1 MNLIKRV
8 YAILFVSGQEGVSR
22 EHLANSLQTNVK
34 EIDTAL
40 QQLKLN
46 FDADKNSPIELV
58 NFNQHYVL
66 VTKKE
71 VAQDVETYAQSPFK
85 NALTRAAI
93 ETLAIIAYRQ
103 PITRLAID
111 EVRGVS
117 SANMIQ
123 KLIGRDLVKEVGR
136 VEAPGRPVLYGITNY
151 FMDYFGLQSLDDLP
165 EVESLELNS
174 ESAVEE
180 LFSTKNWQI
189 ELYDELES

>member
-8 YAILFVSGQEGVSR
+8 HGILFVSGQEGVSR
-22 EHLANSLQTNVK
+22 EHLANSLNATIK
-34 EIDTAL
+34 EIDEAL

-46 FDADKNSPIELV
+46 LYSDEDSPIELV

-66 VTKKE
+66 VTKKDVE
-71 VAQDVETYAQSPFK
+71 QDVIAYAQSPYK
-85 NALTRAAI
+85 NTLTRAAI

-103 PITRLAID
+103 PITRLVVD

-117 SANMIQ
+117 SASMIQ

-151 FMDYFGLQSLDDLP
+151 FMDYFGLESLDDLP
-165 EVESLELNS
+165 EIEPLELNS

-189 ELYDELES
+189 ELYDDLET

>member
-8 YAILFVSGQEGVSR
+8 HGILFVSGQEGVSR
-22 EHLANSLQTNVK
+22 EHLANSLNATIK
-34 EIDTAL
+34 EIDEAL

-46 FDADKNSPIELV
+46 LYSDEDSPIELG

-66 VTKKE
+66 VTKKDVE
-71 VAQDVETYAQSPFK
+71 QDVITYAQSPYK
-85 NALTRAAI
+85 NTLTRAAI

-103 PITRLAID
+103 PITRLLVD

-117 SANMIQ
+117 SASMIQ

-151 FMDYFGLQSLDDLP
+151 FMDYFGLESLDDLP
-165 EVESLELNS
+165 EIEPLELNS

-189 ELYDELES
+189 ELYDDLET

>member
-136 VEAPGRPVLYGITNY
+136 VEAPGRPVLYGITKY
-151 FMDYFGLQSLDDLP
+151 FMDYFGLQSLEDLP
-165 EVESLELNS
+165 EVEPLELNS

>member
-151 FMDYFGLQSLDDLP
+151 FMDYFGLQSLEDLP
-165 EVESLELNS
+165 EVEPLELNS

>member
-8 YAILFVSGQEGVSR
+8 HAILFVSGQEGVSR
-22 EHLANSLQTNVK
+22 EHLANSLNTTVK
-34 EIDTAL
+34 EIDAAL

-46 FDADKNSPIELV
+46 LYSDDDSPIELA
-58 NFNQHYVL
+58 NFNQHYLL
-66 VTKKE
+66 VTKKD
-71 VAQDVETYAQSPFK
+71 VAQDVEIYAQSPYK
-85 NALTRAAI
+85 NTLTRAAI

-103 PITRLAID
+103 PITRLAVD

-151 FMDYFGLQSLDDLP
+151 FMDYFGLQSLEDLP
-165 EVESLELNS
+165 EVEPLELNS

>member
-93 ETLAIIAYRQ
+93 ETLAIIAYCQ

-165 EVESLELNS
+165 EVEPLELNS

>member
-8 YAILFVSGQEGVSR
+8 HAILFVSGQEGVSR
-22 EHLANSLQTNVK
+22 EHLSNSLNENVK
-34 EIDTAL
+34 AIDAAL

-46 FDADKNSPIELV
+46 LYSDEDSPIELV

-71 VAQDVETYAQSPFK
+71 VAQDVETYAQSPYK
-85 NALTRAAI
+85 NTLTRAAI

-103 PITRLAID
+103 PITRLAVD

-117 SANMIQ
+117 SASMIQ

-151 FMDYFGLQSLDDLP
+151 FMDYFGLQSLEDLP
-165 EVESLELNS
+165 EVEPLELNS

-189 ELYDELES
+189 ELYDELEN

>member
-8 YAILFVSGQEGVSR
+8 HAILFVSGQEGVSR
-22 EHLANSLQTNVK
+22 EHLANSLNETVK
-34 EIDTAL
+34 KIDAAL

-46 FDADKNSPIELV
+46 LYSNEDSPVELV
-58 NFNQHYVL
+58 NFNQHYIL

-71 VAQDVETYAQSPFK
+71 VAQDVETYAQSPYK
-85 NALTRAAI
+85 NTLTRAAI

-103 PITRLAID
+103 PITRLAVD

-117 SANMIQ
+117 SASMIQ

-151 FMDYFGLQSLDDLP
+151 FMDYFGLQSLEDLP
-165 EVESLELNS
+165 EVEPLELNS